1 MSSRSRE
8 EDMERQREGGA
19 FSENGILPKPDGKKV
34 LLEAR
39 QLVKE
44 FPAGGTRKKPQV
56 VHAVTDVSLKIYEG
70 ETLALVGESGCGKST
85 LGRVLIRL
93 LEPTSGGIL
102 YQGQEIVGMKE
113 AEFAGLRRE
122 MQIIFQDPYASLNP
136 RMSVGEIIGE
146 PLLTYGMKDRK
157 EREARVR
164 ELMQEVGIAQEFYN
178 RYPHQFSGGQRQRI
192 GIARAIALNP
202 RLIIC
207 DEPVSALDVSIQSQ
221 VLNLLKDLQERYG
234 LTYLFISHDLSVVKF
249 IADRVCVMFLGSVCE
264 IGDTDELYGKP
275 LHPYTRFLLNAIPK
289 ADPRLRSKEKELLSG
304 EIPSPVNPPPGC
316 RFHTR
321 CPYVKDICRKEVP
334 ECHKVGKRRVFCHF
348 PLG

>member
-1 MSSRSRE
+1 MNSG
-8 EDMERQREGGA
+8 ERNMDRTEKNVA
-19 FSENGILPKPDGKKV
+19 

-39 QLVKE
+39 HLVKE
-44 FPAGGTRKKPQV
+44 FPAGGTRRNPQV
-56 VHAVTDVSLKIYEG
+56 VYAVTDVNLEILEG

-93 LEPTSGGIL
+93 LEPTAGEIL
-102 YQGQEIVGMKE
+102 YRGRSIVGMKE
-113 AEFAGLRRE
+113 TEFAGLRRE

-136 RMSVGEIIGE
+136 RMSVKEIIGE
-146 PLLTYGMKDRK
+146 PLLTYGMKDKK
-157 EREARVR
+157 ERETRVR

-249 IADRVCVMFLGSVCE
+249 IADRVCVMFLGMICE
-264 IGDTDELYGKP
+264 IGETGALYAKP

-289 ADPRLRSKEKELLSG
+289 ADPRLRSQEKELLSG
-304 EIPSPVNPPPGC
+304 EIPSPVDPPSGC

-321 CPYVKDICRKEVP
+321 CPYAKDICRQKAP
-334 ECHKVGKRRVFCHF
+334 GCRKVGERQVFCHF
-348 PLG
+348 PLGQD

>member
-1 MSSRSRE
+1 MSDRE
-8 EDMERQREGGA
+8 RTAD
-19 FSENGILPKPDGKKV
+19 NGIQEKNRI

-39 QLVKE
+39 HLVKE
-44 FPAGGTRKKPQV
+44 FPAGGTRKNPQV
-56 VHAVTDVSLKIYEG
+56 IHAVTDVNLEIFEG

-93 LEPTSGGIL
+93 LEPTAGEIL
-102 YQGQEIVGMKE
+102 YQGKEIVGMKE
-113 AEFAGLRRE
+113 KEFAALRRE

-136 RMSVGEIIGE
+136 RMSVREIIGE
-146 PLLTYGMKDRK
+146 PLLTYGMKDKK
-157 EREARVR
+157 EREMRVR

-264 IGDTDELYGKP
+264 IGDTDKLYEKP
-275 LHPYTRFLLNAIPK
+275 LHPYTHFLLSAIPK
-289 ADPRLRSKEKELLSG
+289 ADPRLRNPDKELLSG
-304 EIPSPVNPPPGC
+304 EIPSPVNPPSGC

-321 CPYVKDICRKEVP
+321 CPYAKDICSQKTP
-334 ECHKVGKRRVFCHF
+334 ECKKVEGRQVFCHF
-348 PLG
+348 PLD